1 MYESYQFL
9 LEPRV
14 RRFEDLLPRQQL
26 EAFKRTSL
34 VDVKRHIIAMQRN
47 QDQKKTL
54 MDLSR
59 LQAFIEA
66 MSQFTLVCEDVE
78 MDRPE
83 LSCFI
88 WGPLMFILR
97 VSRQS
102 WEAAKIT
109 IADYSRGSSP
119 MSCHRPWILR

>member
-1 MYESYQFL
+1 MTSIMATDELHQL

-14 RRFEDLLPRQQL
+14 TRFRGLLSEQQIM
-26 EAFKRTSL
+26 AFDRTSI

-66 MSQFTLVCEDVE
+66 MSQFSVVCEDVE
-78 MDRPE
+78 MGRPE

-97 VSRQS
+97 VSHR
-102 WEAAKIT
+102 
-109 IADYSRGSSP
+109 YSIIRGRRSLYKS
-119 MSCHRPWILR
+119 R